1 MNQLEQG
8 SEETLTA
15 AGRDAARQAAKDTLT
30 AAKVTEYFR
39 LRDCHEQ
46 QLQTTQEE
54 RETPA
59 QIAGAG
65 RQSFFHQA
73 KKRNQLKCERLYK
86 AAPPIPTQAGRISM
100 LRAHCSC
107 KGKWDIETFLLILK
121 LLLASAPKSADCGA
135 NVTHRHCPAMKD
147 S

>member
-15 AGRDAARQAAKDTLT
+15 AGKDAARQAAKDTLT

-39 LRDCHEQ
+39 LRDCREQ

-59 QIAGAG
+59 QIAG

-73 KKRNQLKCERLYK
+73 KKRNQLKCERVYK
-86 AAPPIPTQAGRISM
+86 AAPPILAQAGRTTWEM
-100 LRAHCSC
+100 GH
-107 KGKWDIETFLLILK
+107 
-121 LLLASAPKSADCGA
+121 
-135 NVTHRHCPAMKD
+135 
-147 S
+147 